1 MASSAAFGIIII
13 GAGVSGLTTALALRR
28 LGIRAD
34 VYERNPTITE
44 LGAGIAVGPNA
55 AHMLGK
61 LGLEAKLDEVSSRP
75 QEGVNLK
82 FREHADSTV
91 RFVGRLNTERR
102 SFYCHRAKLVRILAD
117 ELPHDQIHL
126 DKCLRDV
133 TQDDHSVTAHF
144 HDGTSVTGHVL
155 IGADGIKSFARSLW
169 NQESCVFSG
178 QIVVRNLIKAEALPP
193 ELHDCLVHGQV
204 WLAPG
209 RQHVVTFPIERA
221 KYLAVGAIA
230 PAIPGHEWGESWKI
244 RGDINFQDQ
253 LESFDPPV
261 RELFKYSEG
270 QTIYGLY
277 ERSELPRWIHGRLVL
292 VGDSAHAMLPHQGQG
307 GSQSIEDAIVLSLTL
322 AAAAASPPED
332 LPRWLQTYQ
341 AARKPRTDHAAKI
354 SRATGQAF
362 DKLMFS
368 EEGMRFLQNAYALFN
383 MNDLFEDLRK
393 AVEAEFGPGER
404 LELVESLTR
413 KL

>member
-1 MASSAAFGIIII
+1 MASSAALDIIII
-13 GAGVSGLTTALALRR
+13 GAGVSGLTTALALCR

-44 LGAGIAVGPNA
+44 LGAGIAIGPNA

-91 RFVGRLNTERR
+91 KFVGRLNTERR

-117 ELPHDQIHL
+117 ELPQDQIHL

-133 TQDDHSVTAHF
+133 TQNDHSVTAHF
-144 HDGTSVTGHVL
+144 HDDTSVTGHVL

-244 RGDINFQDQ
+244 RGDVNFQDQ
-253 LESFDPPV
+253 LQSFDPPV

-277 ERSELPRWIHGRLVL
+277 ERNELPTWIHGRLVL

-322 AAAAASPPED
+322 AAAAASPPTD
-332 LPRWLQTYQ
+332 LSRWLQTYQ
-341 AARKPRTDHAAKI
+341 AARKPRTDHAAQI

-368 EEGMRFLQNAYALFN
+368 EEGMRFLQNAYSLFN
-383 MNDLFEDLRK
+383 KNDLFEDLRK
-393 AVEAEFGPGER
+393 AVEAEFGVGER
-404 LELVESLTR
+404 LELVELLTR
-413 KL
+413 RL